1 MLGCFKKT
9 RKEIVKII
17 QKSPITEDGY
27 YVCKKFKELNNSI
40 GEKLDKKYKYS
51 RDYFENKICFSQA
64 DIEIYLETNTVDYDI
79 EKMKQRDNYIYNII
93 KDDIKLVNNIN
104 ENIPGYPFTLGELID
119 TSIFIFYCKY

>member
-27 YVCKKFKELNNSI
+27 YVCGKFKELNSSI

-64 DIEIYLETNTVDYDI
+64 DIEIYLETNTIDYDI

-93 KDDIKLVNNIN
+93 KDDIKLVNNLN